1 MGKRWTDKEDGILET
16 LRDGGMTF
24 EEIASIMGR
33 TKQAVQQRA
42 SVLKRNEP
50 TFREVVD
57 TAFEKHGIEFGEP
70 DKVDAAYEHFK
81 EQLYPNG
88 VSDIHASLQKN
99 KPSKRQNLST
109 EEIGKALGNMVF
121 EMERDLKPKPQWWK
135 AMMWWRK

>member
-57 TAFEKHGIEFGEP
+57 TAFAKHGIEFGEP
-70 DKVDAAYEHFK
+70 DEAVTTIDFGDSNDDAVTITNSGNANGIK
-81 EQLYPNG
+81 ENMRDL
-88 VSDIHASLQKN
+88 
-99 KPSKRQNLST
+99 SKIINQ
-109 EEIGKALGNMVF
+109 I
-121 EMERDLKPKPQWWK
+121 ERDIKPKPQWWK

>member
-50 TFREVVD
+50 TFSEVVD

-70 DKVDAAYEHFK
+70 DK
-81 EQLYPNG
+81 L
-88 VSDIHASLQKN
+88 
-99 KPSKRQNLST
+99 SKRQNLST

>member
-24 EEIASIMGR
+24 EEVASIMGR

-57 TAFEKHGIEFGEP
+57 TAFAKHGIEFGEP

-99 KPSKRQNLST
+99 KPLPRIQYMLSQ
-109 EEIGKALGNMVF
+109 
-121 EMERDLKPKPQWWK
+121 MERDLKPKPQWWK

>member
-24 EEIASIMGR
+24 EEVASIMGR

-57 TAFEKHGIEFGEP
+57 TAFAKHGVEFGEP
-70 DKVDAAYEHFK
+70 DKPLPRMKHM
-81 EQLYPNG
+81 
-88 VSDIHASLQKN
+88 LQ
-99 KPSKRQNLST
+99 Q
-109 EEIGKALGNMVF
+109 
-121 EMERDLKPKPQWWK
+121 MERDIKPKPQWWK

>member
-24 EEIASIMGR
+24 EEVASIMGR

-57 TAFEKHGIEFGEP
+57 TAFAKHGIEFGEP
-70 DKVDAAYEHFK
+70 DKPLPRIQYM
-81 EQLYPNG
+81 
-88 VSDIHASLQKN
+88 LQ
-99 KPSKRQNLST
+99 Q
-109 EEIGKALGNMVF
+109 
-121 EMERDLKPKPQWWK
+121 MERDIKPKPQWWK

>member
-1 MGKRWTDKEDGILET
+1 MGKRWTDKEDTILET

-24 EEIASIMGR
+24 EEVASIMGR

-57 TAFEKHGIEFGEP
+57 TAFAKHGIEFGEP
-70 DKVDAAYEHFK
+70 E
-81 EQLYPNG
+81 
-88 VSDIHASLQKN
+88 
-99 KPSKRQNLST
+99 SKRQNLSS

-121 EMERDLKPKPQWWK
+121 EMERDIKPKPQWWK

>member
-24 EEIASIMGR
+24 EEVASIMGR

-42 SVLKRNEP
+42 HMLKRNEP

-57 TAFEKHGIEFGEP
+57 TAFAKHGIEFGEP
-70 DKVDAAYEHFK
+70 TFSDDATYDQEEAVTTIDFGDSDDDAVTITNSGNANGIK
-81 EQLYPNG
+81 ENMRDL
-88 VSDIHASLQKN
+88 
-99 KPSKRQNLST
+99 SKIINQ
-109 EEIGKALGNMVF
+109 
-121 EMERDLKPKPQWWK
+121 MERDIKPKPQWWK

>member
-57 TAFEKHGIEFGEP
+57 TAFAKHGIEFGEP
-70 DKVDAAYEHFK
+70 DEAVTTIDFGDSDDDAVTITNSGNANGIK
-81 EQLYPNG
+81 ENMRDL
-88 VSDIHASLQKN
+88 
-99 KPSKRQNLST
+99 SKIINQ
-109 EEIGKALGNMVF
+109 
-121 EMERDLKPKPQWWK
+121 MERDLKPKPQWWK

>member
-24 EEIASIMGR
+24 EEVASIMGR

-42 SVLKRNEP
+42 YMLKRNEP

-57 TAFEKHGIEFGEP
+57 TAFAKHGIEFGEHG
-70 DKVDAAYEHFK
+70 DWYEGMSTKQVYNALEQENTNGIK
-81 EQLYPNG
+81 ENMRDL
-88 VSDIHASLQKN
+88 
-99 KPSKRQNLST
+99 SKMINQ
-109 EEIGKALGNMVF
+109 
-121 EMERDLKPKPQWWK
+121 MERDIKPKPQWWK

>member
-24 EEIASIMGR
+24 EEIASVMGR

-42 SVLKRNEP
+42 HMLKRNEP

-70 DKVDAAYEHFK
+70 DEAVTTIDFGDSDDDAVTITNSGNANGIK
-81 EQLYPNG
+81 ENMRDL
-88 VSDIHASLQKN
+88 
-99 KPSKRQNLST
+99 SKIINQ
-109 EEIGKALGNMVF
+109 
-121 EMERDLKPKPQWWK
+121 MERDIKPKPQWWK

>member
-1 MGKRWTDKEDGILET
+1 MGKRWTDKEDGILEA

-24 EEIASIMGR
+24 EEIASVMGR

-42 SVLKRNEP
+42 HMLKRNEP

-70 DKVDAAYEHFK
+70 DQELK
-81 EQLYPNG
+81 ELLPGINALFG
-88 VSDIHASLQKN
+88 EPD

>member
-24 EEIASIMGR
+24 EEIASVMGR

-57 TAFEKHGIEFGEP
+57 TAFAKHGIEFGEP
-70 DKVDAAYEHFK
+70 DEAVTTIDFGDSDDDAVTITNSGNANGIK
-81 EQLYPNG
+81 ENMRDL
-88 VSDIHASLQKN
+88 
-99 KPSKRQNLST
+99 SKIINQ
-109 EEIGKALGNMVF
+109 
-121 EMERDLKPKPQWWK
+121 MERDIKPKPQWWK

>member
-24 EEIASIMGR
+24 EEVASIMGR

-57 TAFEKHGIEFGEP
+57 TAFAKHGIEFGEP
-70 DKVDAAYEHFK
+70 E
-81 EQLYPNG
+81 
-88 VSDIHASLQKN
+88 
-99 KPSKRQNLST
+99 SKRQNLSS

-121 EMERDLKPKPQWWK
+121 EMERDIKPKPQWWK

>member
-24 EEIASIMGR
+24 EEVASIMGR

-57 TAFEKHGIEFGEP
+57 TAFAKHGIEFGEP
-70 DKVDAAYEHFK
+70 DKPLHRMK
-81 EQLYPNG
+81 
-88 VSDIHASLQKN
+88 HMLQ
-99 KPSKRQNLST
+99 Q
-109 EEIGKALGNMVF
+109 
-121 EMERDLKPKPQWWK
+121 MERDIKPKPQWWK

>member
-42 SVLKRNEP
+42 HMLKRNEP

-70 DKVDAAYEHFK
+70 DGKYAGMDAKQVYNS
-81 EQLYPNG
+81 L
-88 VSDIHASLQKN
+88 SDDT
-99 KPSKRQNLST
+99 KPY
-109 EEIGKALGNMVF
+109 KAENMHDTCSNQ
-121 EMERDLKPKPQWWK
+121 MERDIKPKPQWWK

>member
-24 EEIASIMGR
+24 EEVASIMGR

-42 SVLKRNEP
+42 YMLKRNEP

-70 DKVDAAYEHFK
+70 DGKYAGMVLNRCTTHKDDTKRYREYNTCSVK
-81 EQLYPNG
+81 W
-88 VSDIHASLQKN
+88 
-99 KPSKRQNLST
+99 SKT
-109 EEIGKALGNMVF
+109 
-121 EMERDLKPKPQWWK
+121 
-135 AMMWWRK
+135 

>member
-24 EEIASIMGR
+24 EEVASIMGR

-57 TAFEKHGIEFGEP
+57 TAFAKHGIEFGEP
-70 DKVDAAYEHFK
+70 DKPLPRMKHM
-81 EQLYPNG
+81 
-88 VSDIHASLQKN
+88 LQ
-99 KPSKRQNLST
+99 Q
-109 EEIGKALGNMVF
+109 
-121 EMERDLKPKPQWWK
+121 MERDIKPKPQWWK

>member
-24 EEIASIMGR
+24 EEVASIMGR

-57 TAFEKHGIEFGEP
+57 TAFAKHGIEFGEP
-70 DKVDAAYEHFK
+70 D
-81 EQLYPNG
+81 
-88 VSDIHASLQKN
+88 